1 MIANAQ
7 FEIQI
12 VDTHESLETLI
23 NVDVDAG
30 TSQFN
35 RTLVGE
41 HRFSPHPR
49 TQEQSSTLSEN
60 SEENL
65 VLFTMLAFYIE
76 GHPRQ
81 GLRYRGTQFR
91 GLFGNKGEPRS
102 KRRRMFRS

>member
-1 MIANAQ
+1 MDNFAK
-7 FEIQI
+7 
-12 VDTHESLETLI
+12 HEETPPKGLRAI
-23 NVDVDAG
+23 IPNKNEYVQHS
-30 TSQFN
+30 TY
-35 RTLVGE
+35 GE